1 MIFSTKPENLW
12 GDVWCHELTIYK
24 QFLTYTFINTELS
37 KYTLAT
43 KKKTEKA
50 EKAGLVA
57 SLLLNNFTRSVRL

>member
-1 MIFSTKPENLW
+1 MIFSTKPENL
-12 GDVWCHELTIYK
+12 GGGVWCHELTIYK

-50 EKAGLVA
+50 GLVA